1 MLYSIGVPIEG
12 PVVKLEYGS
21 PGIILHDRSKLEYFR
36 PWLLSSSHYSF
47 NSTSNLVSVGKTSVY
62 RAFDSCAAGPMVGP
76 IVSLGLDT
84 AFLKYANNVLKEIVG
99 SALMYLMQQDEPNP
113 NKIACHMYAK
123 RMIQNKLQYGPLM
136 GGANTHFFWRISS
149 LKSIFIFY

>member
-1 MLYSIGVPIEG
+1 MVTI
-12 PVVKLEYGS
+12 K
-21 PGIILHDRSKLEYFR
+21 
-36 PWLLSSSHYSF
+36 SHYSF
-47 NSTSNLVSVGKTSVY
+47 NSTSNLVSVGNTSVY

-136 GGANTHFFWRISS
+136 GSAKYAFLLENQFLKNPYLFSTKIIQDTKRRRIRQLPFFKHDFWSYRCADA
-149 LKSIFIFY
+149 LFV